1 VRLVYILLC
10 LFNITSCAGAVVL
23 MAPQVVPVAAVAVG
37 AAAAGAVAI
46 GVPDNMSIE
55 DPRGFV
61 DGPIAKWWGMFL
73 ISEPGRL
80 EIKTDRESEDN
91 VMPHL
96 WEKNEGVYCMS
107 KDIERPEYKVLTGPV
122 SLFETM
128 AYTANRNF
136 TDQVGCSF
144 GEESEKPFLIAAK
157 KYLQQVYADSD
168 CTILESTIIPPREKY
183 KIIQNEFTESPWK
196 YVVKFDCAKNLLD
209 EETI

>member
-1 VRLVYILLC
+1 MRFIYILLC
-10 LFNITSCAGAVVL
+10 LFNITSCAGAAVL
-23 MAPQVVPVAAVAVG
+23 MAPQVVPAATVAVG

-61 DGPIAKWWGMFL
+61 DGRIAKWWGMFH
-73 ISEPGRL
+73 ISESGRL
-80 EIKTDRESEDN
+80 EIKTDKESEGN
-91 VMPHL
+91 VMPPF

-157 KYLQQVYADSD
+157 KYLQQVYADGE
-168 CTILESTIIPPREKY
+168 CTILESTIIAPRTKY
-183 KIIQNEFTESPWK
+183 KILQDDFTESPWK
-196 YVVKFDCAKNLLD
+196 YVVKFDCAKTLLE